1 MRFVAFAMLASIVT
15 ACIPTPPEPPAPRTA
30 MDVNAPFAKT
40 WEAAIDVFAE
50 RNISIK
56 TLDRASGLIVAEP
69 VKVGAG
75 GTEFADCGTDAM
87 QVRQYPTDA
96 TWNLVVR
103 GDSTKSTVR
112 ANVRFIRIGMS
123 RAALSTATV
132 TEECSTRGVWETDF
146 ETRLKVTAEAKK

>member
-1 MRFVAFAMLASIVT
+1 MKLVALAILASMVI
-15 ACIPTPPEPPAPRTA
+15 ACVPIPPEPPAPRTA
-30 MDVNAPFAKT
+30 MDVNASFAKT

-75 GTEFADCGTDAM
+75 GNEFADCGTDAM

-103 GDSTKSTVR
+103 GDSIKSTVR
-112 ANVRFIRIGMS
+112 ANVRFIRVGMS
-123 RAALSTATV
+123 RAALRT
-132 TEECSTRGVWETDF
+132 
-146 ETRLKVTAEAKK
+146 